1 MTLVTWAV
9 AVVAVA
15 LAATGALKVVDPRS
29 SGPMLGA
36 LGLPHTPGVA
46 RIVGLGEFAVGLGV
60 LLTPWRVALGALAL
74 AYACLAIAVTVARR
88 RHPSTPCGCVGR
100 WSGPPTQ
107 RHIAVNAVAVLVAC
121 MGLAAADPLPVTEG
135 TRAVWW
141 LAVMLGGT
149 AMLGL
154 LAAGGRQPAATGAM
168 PRGRK
173 SSG

>member
-1 MTLVTWAV
+1 VTLVTWAV

-29 SGPMLGA
+29 SGPMLAA
-36 LGLPHTPGVA
+36 LGLPHSPGAA
-46 RIVGLGEFAVGLGV
+46 RIVGLGELAVGLGV
-60 LLTPWRVALGALAL
+60 LLTPWRGPLGALAL
-74 AYACLAIAVTVARR
+74 VFAGLTIAVTVVRR

-107 RHIAVNAVAVLVAC
+107 RHVAVNAVAVLVAC
-121 MGLAAADPLPVTEG
+121 VGLAAADPLPVTEG
-135 TRAVWW
+135 TSVVWW
-141 LAVMLGGT
+141 LAVMVGSV

-154 LAAGGRQPAATGAM
+154 LAAGGRQSVAM
-168 PRGRK
+168 GVMSRGRK